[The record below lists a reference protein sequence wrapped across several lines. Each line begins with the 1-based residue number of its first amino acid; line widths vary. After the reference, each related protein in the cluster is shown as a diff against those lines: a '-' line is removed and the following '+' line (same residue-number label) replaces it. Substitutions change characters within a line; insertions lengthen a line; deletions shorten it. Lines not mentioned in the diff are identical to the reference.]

1 MAFLGVVKLSKHQTM
16 KIKRG
21 GSTFAPTTVLRRA
34 RWHVNFGSY
43 LPSFD
48 KLVCETVQTGL
59 RLNRKSGML
68 TGELS
73 S

>member
-48 KLVCETVQTGL
+48 KLV
-59 RLNRKSGML
+59 
-68 TGELS
+68 
-73 S
+73 